1 MPEILKPDAKALV
14 WLAIGAFVLP
24 KVLVMIKSKSSK

>member
-14 WLAIGAFVLP
+14 WLALGAFVLP
-24 KVLVMIKSKSSK
+24 KVLQMVKAKKA

>member
-24 KVLVMIKSKSSK
+24 KLLVMVKAKSSK

>member
-14 WLAIGAFVLP
+14 WLALGAFVLP
-24 KVLVMIKSKSSK
+24 KVLVMIKAKKA